1 MTWFFVALIAAI
13 ATGTA
18 NVFDKLLLR
27 KPGLSDPWTYV
38 FWPGIAGFLAI
49 FLVPFGAT
57 ILPWGALVV
66 ALGAGAIFLCGMF
79 FLFAAMRDGEAS
91 VALPIIGGLAPI
103 ATYLFGNLILGSDLS
118 PDDMAGFVLIV
129 VGCVLLLGV
138 GQDSMRYRNGM
149 LAIVSAG
156 CFGLSNILKKYAFD
170 NGSLLTG
177 LMWISLGGAL
187 LALFSLLI
195 ARVRERIRATAR
207 ESEASGRILYFMN
220 RIWALVGGLFVSIAI
235 ALGHP
240 ALVDAVQSFKYVVI
254 FFGAWLLLR
263 EDFSRGALV
272 RKIGAV
278 LLMAAGLIWIGAGA
292 YARSIPVDTNRPVS
306 WGMTFSQKFSSQ
318 LGLDWQKNFNAIVSE
333 LHPKKMR
340 LIAYWDDI
348 EKERGVF
355 DFSDLDWELA
365 RAREEE
371 VRVILTVG
379 MRVPRWPE
387 CFMPEWARSLDRESR
402 ENALR
407 EYLTAIRNRYRNHP
421 ALAVWQI
428 ENEPF
433 LHYFGQCPARG
444 RHFLEKEIEIFRTE
458 NVIADPVPPILIT
471 DGGEF
476 GDWYRAV
483 RAGDIF
489 GTTMYRRVYPP
500 SIGRYVGIID
510 YPLSPS
516 FFILK
521 QKLARWLTGE
531 YEKPFIV
538 IELQAEPWG
547 AAGIPTLSYQE
558 QTNIFSPDYF
568 RETIQYARETGFDEY
583 YLWGAE
589 WWYWVR
595 ETQGDDRY
603 WEEAKKLFGR

>member
-1 MTWFFVALIAAI
+1 MTWFFVALIAAV
-13 ATGTA
+13 ATGSA
-18 NVFDKLLLR
+18 NIFDKILLR

-49 FLVPFGAT
+49 FLIPFGAT
-57 ILPWGALVV
+57 ILPLGALAV

-91 VALPIIGGLAPI
+91 VALPIIGGLAPL
-103 ATYLFGNLILGSDLS
+103 ATYFFSILILGSNLS
-118 PDDMAGFVLIV
+118 PGDMAGFVLIV
-129 VGCVLLLGV
+129 VGCMVLLGR
-138 GQDSMRYRNGM
+138 GSMRYRNGM
-149 LAIVSAG
+149 LAIASAG

-170 NGSLLTG
+170 HGSLLTG

-187 LALFSLLI
+187 AALFSLLI
-195 ARVRERIRATAR
+195 ARVRERIRATMR
-207 ESEASGRILYFMN
+207 ESEASGRTLYFIN
-220 RIWALVGGLFVSIAI
+220 RIWALAGGLLVSIAI

-240 ALVDAVQSFKYVVI
+240 ALVDAVQSFKYAVI

-263 EDFSRGALV
+263 EDFSRRALA
-272 RKIGAV
+272 RKVCATF
-278 LLMAAGLIWIGAGA
+278 LMTAGLIWLGAGA
-292 YARSIPVDTNRPVS
+292 YARSIPVDPDRAVN
-306 WGMTFSQKFSSQ
+306 WGVTFSQKFSSQ

-333 LHPKKMR
+333 LRPKKMR
-340 LIAYWDDI
+340 LVAYWDDI

-365 RAREEE
+365 HAREEE
-371 VRVILTVG
+371 IQVILAVG

-387 CFMPEWARSLDRESR
+387 CFMPEWARSLDVESR
-402 ENALR
+402 EHALR
-407 EYLTAIRNRYRNHP
+407 EYLTAIRDRYRDHP
-421 ALAVWQI
+421 ALAAWQI

-433 LHYFGQCPARG
+433 LRFGQCPTRG
-444 RHFLEKEIEIFRTE
+444 DHFLEKEIEIFRTE
-458 NVIADPVPPILIT
+458 NAVSYPVLPPILIT

-476 GDWYRAV
+476 GDWYRAI
-483 RAGDIF
+483 RAGDLF

-500 SIGRYVGIID
+500 SVGRYVGITD

-547 AAGIPTLSYQE
+547 AVEIPALSYQE

-568 RETIQYARETGFDEY
+568 RETIQYAKDTGFDEY

-595 ETQGDDRY
+595 EKQGDARY
-603 WEEAKKLFGR
+603 WEEARKLFGEQ